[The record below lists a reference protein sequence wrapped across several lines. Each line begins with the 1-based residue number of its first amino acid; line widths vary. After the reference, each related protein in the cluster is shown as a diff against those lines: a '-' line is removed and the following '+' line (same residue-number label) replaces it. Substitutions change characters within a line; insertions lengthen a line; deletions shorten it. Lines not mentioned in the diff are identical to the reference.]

1 MLAKPTTKP
10 DEEEYTGAFKP
21 QLIPIAP
28 VSVMYS
34 IELLGIEVD
43 GCKVMFIVLPVLL
56 AMELPSVI
64 FGLEIPRLPAIT
76 PDATV
81 LDCS

>member
-1 MLAKPTTKP
+1 MIPT
-10 DEEEYTGAFKP
+10 
-21 QLIPIAP
+21 AP

-43 GCKVMFIVLPVLL
+43 GCKVMVTVLAVLL
-56 AMELPSVI
+56 AMELPSEI
-64 FGLEIPRLPAIT
+64 FGLEVPRSPAAIA
-76 PDATV
+76 PDATA

>member
-10 DEEEYTGAFKP
+10 EEEEDTGSFAP

-28 VSVMYS
+28 ESVMYS
-34 IELLGIEVD
+34 IELLGIEID
-43 GCKVMFIVLPVLL
+43 GCKVMVIVLAVLL

-64 FGLEIPRLPAIT
+64 FGLEAPRLPAIT